1 LAASVVKEPLLTDDD
16 VRAALLETG
25 NPTWD
30 LIGGQLVRVIV
41 FDGFKEALEF
51 VNGVG
56 ELAEDRNHHPDIDI
70 RYNRVT
76 LALVTHD
83 SGGIT
88 QLDIDLARAIDN
100 IAPEGRPP
108 G

>member
-1 LAASVVKEPLLTDDD
+1 MSDDD
-16 VRAALLETG
+16 VRAALLQTG
-25 NPTWD
+25 DPTWE
-30 LIGGQLVRVIV
+30 LVGGRLVRVEV
-41 FDGFKEALEF
+41 FDGFKEALAF

-56 ELAEDRNHHPDIDI
+56 QLAEERNHHPDIDI

-88 QLDIDLARAIDN
+88 QLDIDLARAIDS
-100 IAPEGRPP
+100 IAPGDRATD
-108 G
+108 